1 MIFDYCFSSCES
13 SDEEVAG
20 LPDDQVVPASL
31 SPPPEPPQP
40 IQHTQP
46 TENHIKPSQSSDP
59 GLFRQLNLPYCM
71 FKKSILTFSSYTTLS
86 IKTGQGFFD
95 T

>member
-1 MIFDYCFSSCES
+1 M
-13 SDEEVAG
+13 
-20 LPDDQVVPASL
+20 VPASL

-59 GLFRQLNLPYCM
+59 GLLPLTQPFILYVQEVQFSEYIQLTMNLDKTSGTVIIHPEEIFRKTNV
-71 FKKSILTFSSYTTLS
+71 FFSIKKSDSS
-86 IKTGQGFFD
+86 
-95 T
+95 